1 LSVADNFPEATVV
14 QSFMEIVKTLGQ
26 MVRFLPLATKGRD
39 PMSVI
44 RELARLGYVDQKSV
58 SLFVNLRD
66 AYTAAVRAGYVR
78 LSGEEARFVSRSGGR
93 VEYTTTGSVA
103 ASRS

>member
-1 LSVADNFPEATVV
+1 
-14 QSFMEIVKTLGQ
+14 MEIVKTLGQ

-58 SLFVNLRD
+58 SLFVNLRMPTPPLFER
-66 AYTAAVRAGYVR
+66 ATFVYREKRPVSYLAAADVLNTQLREVLRR
-78 LSGEEARFVSRSGGR
+78 LEVDNPRKREWV
-93 VEYTTTGSVA
+93 TQ
-103 ASRS
+103 